1 MKKFIKHKA
10 SLLAALSSVLLTVT
24 SSMGVHAESYTYD
37 LWNEPVPAP
46 DAYEWDSSVRG
57 KDMGVDTLAGMTDIF
72 YKNSKLYI
80 AMTGRIEVTDSDFN
94 CLYSITEYETG
105 EGKKKISSPTGL
117 YVTDKGDIYVCEEAA
132 GEIVRFDEKG
142 NWKATYANPVI
153 TGLEGVKYQ
162 PTKVVV
168 DDNGRIYVKA
178 KSVYEGIIELSPEG
192 EYSRFVG
199 ANEVSPSILDR
210 FYRLI
215 ATDEQISRMSLWL
228 PTDYSDIAIDKDGFL
243 MATVKDNS
251 SDSPVRKLNS
261 GGKDIMAE
269 YDQMAS
275 AMGDYE
281 GMISI
286 SQLTNITTSED
297 GRFAV
302 LDSTRS
308 RVFVYSSDGLL
319 VYTIGGS
326 GKQNG
331 SLNSPIDICF
341 MDNKILVADLVS
353 MTIEVFAPTEYGE
366 MINEALRFQGDYD
379 YESAAAS
386 WEKVYDINPG
396 FLPANYGLGKQALR
410 SGEYEKAMSFFK
422 ACGEEEEYSLA
433 YSQIREKSLS
443 RNFAR
448 ILLGFILIIALLVAL
463 KKFLHKKNEDES
475 FRNNKAVQFIKKV
488 HYTAVKWPFYVLSQP
503 FKAFDDVK
511 YENAGSVK
519 FGVVIFIL
527 YSWANLL
534 RVKYAGF
541 LVNYENTEK
550 INVPLTLV
558 SCLLPLILFMI
569 GNWAIGTL
577 IDGKG
582 NFKQVFKVTAYALYP
597 TVFFYVIGTILSRV
611 IIYEEIMFV
620 QFLFVFPLVMF
631 AFYCFVGMIM
641 IHQFSFTKNIGS
653 ILLTLVAM
661 IILVFII
668 VLLVTLASSFIN
680 DMFTIWDE
688 ISLYYL

>member
-1 MKKFIKHKA
+1 MKNKILKNTALMTFVAVIAMTIGSLSAKA
-10 SLLAALSSVLLTVT
+10 A
-24 SSMGVHAESYTYD
+24 SYTYD
-37 LWNEPVPAP
+37 LWGEPIAAP
-46 DAYEWDSSVRG
+46 DAYEWQESVRG
-57 KDMGVDTLAGMTDIF
+57 NDIGTDSLNGLSDIF
-72 YKNSKLYI
+72 YRNNKLYI
-80 AMTGRIEVTDSDFN
+80 AMTGRIEVTDTDFN
-94 CLYSITEYETG
+94 YLYSITDYKTDDG
-105 EGKKKISSPTGL
+105 DKKIASPTGIF
-117 YVTDKGDIYVCEEAA
+117 VTKDNELYVCEETA
-132 GEIVRFDEKG
+132 GEIVRFDENG
-142 NWKATYANPVI
+142 NWVKTYKNPGV

-199 ANEVSPSILDR
+199 ANEVKPSIVDR

-228 PTDYSDIAIDKDGFL
+228 PTDYSDIAIDSDGFL

-251 SDSPVRKLNS
+251 STNPVRKLNS
-261 GGKDIMAE
+261 GGDDIMPE
-269 YDQMAS
+269 YDQMLS

-281 GMISI
+281 GDVSI

-308 RVFVYSSDGLL
+308 RVFVYSQDALL
-319 VYTIGGS
+319 VYTIGGN

-331 SLNSPIDICF
+331 SLNSPVDICF
-341 MDNKILVADLVS
+341 MGDKILVADLVS
-353 MTIEVFAPTEYGE
+353 MTLEVFSPTAYGA
-366 MINEALRFQGDYD
+366 MINEALYLQGQYD

-386 WEKVYDINPG
+386 WNKVYDINPG
-396 FLPANYGLGKQALR
+396 YLPANYGLAKHALR
-410 SGEYEKAMSFFK
+410 AGNYNEAIRYFK
-422 ACGEEEEYSLA
+422 GCGEEEGYSLA
-433 YSQIREKSLS
+433 YAQIREDLLN
-443 RNFAR
+443 RNFIKIVFGI
-448 ILLGFILIIALLVAL
+448 ILFIVIIAFL
-463 KKFLHKKNEDES
+463 KKLFRKFNENEDY
-475 FRNNKAVQFIKKV
+475 RNSRVIRFLKKIK
-488 HYTAVKWPFYVLSQP
+488 YEAFEWPGYVLSQP

-511 YENAGSVK
+511 YEGAGSVR
-519 FGVVIFIL
+519 FGVIIFIL

-534 RVKYAGF
+534 KVKYAGY
-541 LVNYENTEK
+541 LVNYGNTDK

-558 SCLLPLILFMI
+558 SCLLPFALFVI

-582 NFKQVFKVTAYALYP
+582 NFKQVFKITAYSLYP
-597 TVFFYVIGTILSRV
+597 TVFLYVLGTIVSRF
-611 IIYEEIMFV
+611 IILEEIMFV
-620 QFLFVFPLVMF
+620 KFLFVFPLVMF
-631 AFYCFVGMIM
+631 VFYCFVGLLM
-641 IHQFSFTKNIGS
+641 IHQFSFTKGIGS
-653 ILLTLVAM
+653 VLLTAVAM
-661 IILVFII
+661 IILIFII